1 MNSKKLLIISIM
13 LLFNSYSHAYIDP
26 GSGSIIIQVLIA
38 SFVGIAYTAK
48 IFWKQIIEFVKKVI
62 KSIKKKK

>member
-26 GSGSIIIQVLIA
+26 GTGSIIIQVLIA

-48 IFWKQIIEFVKKVI
+48 IFWKQITGFIKKI
-62 KSIKKKK
+62 ITSIKKTK